1 MICLAHCLGSATIF
15 AFALG
20 DAPARKGPAAFFR
33 DMREQVTRELANTVV
48 GMIKLVQ
55 VREGAFFRKDM
66 RLLQVMRELAN
77 TVVGMIKRLLK

>member
-1 MICLAHCLGSATIF
+1 MQTPVNF
-15 AFALG
+15 
-20 DAPARKGPAAFFR
+20 K
-33 DMREQVTRELANTVV
+33 DMHLLERTRCFLQIDVREQVMRELAHTVV